1 MKSIEKRPLKTLFSV
16 LLASTLSLI
25 PGATLAQVEV
35 GVVGGMAFAGSQ
47 DLTIEQRNA
56 QGMVTSVTQE
66 PGLHVDRGRAW
77 GLTMVRWS
85 KSHPPLGLSV
95 DGLYWTD
102 SLKMI
107 DVDASRTPRTLH
119 QERAGIFSSL
129 AGRIPL
135 TRDGETIVY
144 GTLGVGALDSH
155 LIGGGH
161 RIGVGL
167 TMAAGGS
174 VPLMRDRLFAHLET
188 RYLITHD
195 FDSDDSMNQN
205 LEFSGAP
212 SWTTARRVFGPH
224 QDTRFLPMT
233 LGLSWRF

>member
-16 LLASTLSLI
+16 LLAATLILI

-35 GVVGGMAFAGSQ
+35 GVVGGMAFAGRQ
-47 DLTIEQRNA
+47 DVTIEQRNA
-56 QGMVTSVTQE
+56 QGMVTSVTHE

-85 KSHPPLGLSV
+85 RHRPLIGLSLDV
-95 DGLYWTD
+95 LYWAN
-102 SLKMI
+102 SLRI
-107 DVDASRTPRTLH
+107 VPVDAPQAHRTVR
-119 QERAGIFSSL
+119 QDRGGIYSSL
-129 AGRIPL
+129 AGRIPI
-135 TRDGETIVY
+135 TPEGDTCIY
-144 GTLGVGALDSH
+144 GAIGMGVVDSH
-155 LIGGGH
+155 LIGGDH
-161 RIGVGL
+161 RIGAGL

-174 VPLMRDRLFAHLET
+174 VPLMQDKLVAHLEA